1 MIRKLYDWVLSWAD
15 TKYGV
20 PALAVVSFAESSF
33 FPVPP
38 DPLLMALSLGKPKKA
53 FWFAF
58 VCSAMSVLGGI
69 AGYFIGWA
77 LWDLLSNFF
86 FTYVFTPEAF
96 DYVGA
101 LYQQNEFLAILGA
114 AITPIPYKVFT
125 VTAGVFHISLI
136 SLIVASAIGRSARFF
151 IEAGLIYFFGER
163 IRNCILLPFAA
174 SPSFTRVG
182 YEIKVTPT
190 FNWALISFKNGA

>member
-69 AGYFIGWA
+69 Y
-77 LWDLLSNFF
+77 
-86 FTYVFTPEAF
+86 
-96 DYVGA
+96 
-101 LYQQNEFLAILGA
+101 
-114 AITPIPYKVFT
+114 
-125 VTAGVFHISLI
+125 
-136 SLIVASAIGRSARFF
+136 
-151 IEAGLIYFFGER
+151 
-163 IRNCILLPFAA
+163 
-174 SPSFTRVG
+174 
-182 YEIKVTPT
+182 
-190 FNWALISFKNGA
+190 

>member
-1 MIRKLYDWVLSWAD
+1 MLKRLYNWVLSWAD

-20 PALAVVSFAESSF
+20 PVLAIVSFAESSF

-53 FWFAF
+53 FWYAF

-77 LWDLLSNFF
+77 LWDLMSGFF
-86 FTYVFTPEAF
+86 LTYVFSQEAF
-96 DYVGA
+96 DFVGS
-101 LYQQNEFLAILGA
+101 LYQQNEFLAVLGA
-114 AITPIPYKVFT
+114 AVTPIPYKVFT
-125 VTAGVFHISLI
+125 VTAGVFQISLI

-151 IEAGLIYFFGER
+151 IEAALIYFFGEK
-163 IRNCILLPFAA
+163 IRYFIDKYFNLLLILFFILIVLGF
-174 SPSFTRVG
+174 
-182 YEIKVTPT
+182 VTVK
-190 FNWALISFKNGA
+190 FLLKH

>member
-1 MIRKLYDWVLSWAD
+1 MFRKLYNWILSWAD

-20 PALAVVSFAESSF
+20 PVLAIVSFAESSF

-53 FWFAF
+53 FWYAF

-77 LWDLLSNFF
+77 LWDLMSGFF
-86 FTYVFTPEAF
+86 LTYVFSQEAF
-96 DYVGA
+96 DYVGK
-101 LYQQNEFLAILGA
+101 LYQQNEFLAVLGA

-125 VTAGVFHISLI
+125 VTAGVFQISLI
-136 SLIVASAIGRSARFF
+136 SLIIASAIGRSARFF
-151 IEAGLIYFFGER
+151 IEAALIYFFGEK
-163 IRNCILLPFAA
+163 IRYFIDKYFNLLLTLFFILIVLGF
-174 SPSFTRVG
+174 V
-182 YEIKVTPT
+182 IVK
-190 FNWALISFKNGA
+190 LLLKN